1 MTALPFYMERE
12 GRLAIMRFT
21 DATGGCRPATDA
33 EIAMWESLASHRAEN
48 EQLQEQLRLISPRA
62 AMLSAVHG
70 ALIDAGCT
78 VGELGR
84 CEAGLV
90 RELAARVEVA
100 EGAWNT
106 AEAERTRLTGEVERL
121 TRERDDPEGR

>member
-1 MTALPFYMERE
+1 MSGF
-12 GRLAIMRFT
+12 RFHVGNR
-21 DATGGCRPATDA
+21 GGVKVVVFDDGSCRPASDA
-33 EIAMWESLASHRAEN
+33 EVEMWDALGALRAEN
-48 EQLQEQLRLISPRA
+48 EQLQEQLRLVSPRA

-78 VGELGR
+78 VGEIGR

-90 RELAARVEVA
+90 RELAALAEVLQ
-100 EGAWNT
+100 GAWNT
-106 AEAERTRLTGEVERL
+106 ADAERTRLTAEVERL

>member
-1 MTALPFYMERE
+1 MWDAL
-12 GRLAIMRFT
+12 GAL
-21 DATGGCRPATDA
+21 
-33 EIAMWESLASHRAEN
+33 RAEN
-48 EQLQEQLRLISPRA
+48 EQLQEQLRLVSPRA

-78 VGELGR
+78 VGEIGR

-90 RELAARVEVA
+90 RELAALAEVLQ
-100 EGAWNT
+100 GAWNT
-106 AEAERTRLTGEVERL
+106 ADAERTRLTAEVERL